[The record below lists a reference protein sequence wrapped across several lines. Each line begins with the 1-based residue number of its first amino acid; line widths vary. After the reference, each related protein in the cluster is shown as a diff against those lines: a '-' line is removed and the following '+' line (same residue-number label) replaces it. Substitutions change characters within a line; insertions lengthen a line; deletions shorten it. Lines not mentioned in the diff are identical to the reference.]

1 MTKKIDI
8 HAHTTNRMMKA
19 TMQPYATLDVL
30 KSEMNKWDVE
40 KSVLLATYFPHRG
53 SGVSNYRL
61 LSWMNNDE
69 RFMMFGSLDFEHYFY
84 QGYNELNELAEQGK
98 IKGIKVYTCYQEI
111 DLRGDKIKK
120 VLQVAREH
128 EMPVMMHTGYSYSA
142 MRTVGK
148 HSISE
153 MRGANELEHLAREN
167 RDLNFVFSHMSKP
180 YFKDM
185 ERVAKNN
192 SNVYTDMSG
201 LIASRHDREEIPDGV
216 NAVRSFLEQVGPG
229 KMLFGTDFPVQ
240 THEDSV
246 YFVEEGMKGFSEK
259 EKGDVYYNNARR
271 LLRL

>member
-1 MTKKIDI
+1 MKKIDI

-30 KSEMNKWDVE
+30 RGEMDKRNVRKT
-40 KSVLLATYFPHRG
+40 VLLATYFPHRG

-84 QGYNELNELAEQGK
+84 QGYNELNELAEQRK

-111 DLRGDKIKK
+111 DLKGDKLKK
-120 VLQVAREH
+120 VLQTAREYKL
-128 EMPVMMHTGYSYSA
+128 PVMMHTGYSYSA
-142 MRTVGK
+142 MRTLGK
-148 HSISE
+148 PSISE
-153 MRGANELEHLAREN
+153 MVGANELEDLAKEN
-167 RDLNFVFSHMSKP
+167 GDLDFIFSHMSKP

-192 SNVYTDMSG
+192 NNVYTDMSG
-201 LIASRHDREEIPDGV
+201 LIASRHDRDEIPEGV
-216 NAVRSFLEQVGPG
+216 NAVKSFLENVGPG

-246 YFVEEGMKGFSEK
+246 YFLEQGMKGFSEREK
-259 EKGDVYYNNARR
+259 EDVYYNNARR
-271 LLRL
+271 LLKL